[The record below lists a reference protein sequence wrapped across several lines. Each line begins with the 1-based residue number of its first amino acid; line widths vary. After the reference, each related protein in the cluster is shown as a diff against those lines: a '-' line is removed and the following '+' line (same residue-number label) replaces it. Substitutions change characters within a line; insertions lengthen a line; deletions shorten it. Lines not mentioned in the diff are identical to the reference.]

1 MLEGDSENIIKQ
13 YEERLLR
20 YQKTLEES
28 NQLVEKH
35 QKGMQQ
41 ASKNYEELIKKIS
54 SIYTVT
60 NKAFYLTPSK
70 DKDSSDAV

>member
-1 MLEGDSENIIKQ
+1 MLEGDSENIIRQ

-20 YQKTLEES
+20 YQKSLEDS

-41 ASKNYEELIKKIS
+41 ASKSYDELIKKIS

-60 NKAFYLTPSK
+60 NKIFYLTPSK